1 MMKKDEIISVLENDK
16 QFLKDNYGV
25 ERIALFGS
33 YAKGSENKDSDVDFF
48 VEFKKPSYEYL
59 SGLYLYLEN
68 KLNAKIDI
76 VRKGPHLSK
85 RFLTTIEKE
94 LIYVG

>member
-1 MMKKDEIISVLENDK
+1 MKKQEIINQLQNDK
-16 QFLKDNYGV
+16 QFLKENFGV
-25 ERIALFGS
+25 EKIALFGS
-33 YAKGSENKDSDVDFF
+33 YAKGSENKDSDIDLF
-48 VEFKKPSYEYL
+48 VEFKKPDFSL
-59 SGLYLYLEN
+59 LMGLYSYLEV

-85 RFLTTIEKE
+85 RFLNHIEKE